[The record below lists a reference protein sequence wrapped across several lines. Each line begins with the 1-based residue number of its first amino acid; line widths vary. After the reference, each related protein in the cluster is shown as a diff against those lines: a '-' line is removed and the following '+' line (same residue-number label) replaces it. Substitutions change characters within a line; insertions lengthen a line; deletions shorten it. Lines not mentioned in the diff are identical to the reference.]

1 MRISKLLKGTNMD
14 ILSKTYIILFLIF
27 LCIKKRIRLSRRL
40 MLLLWGF
47 FTVSLAT
54 VAYNIDL
61 KPVWDAVRHFSIIDR
76 IRASGSSFW
85 KFMNPMTQ
93 AIQGNSEYTSQITF
107 KVIQWVVARF
117 TDDNYLLLF
126 FTTFIVYGIIG
137 YINYDWS
144 KDHNAFSILSIALC
158 FLFLPYLYVVTGIR
172 NGLAATIAGLSIYLY
187 LYKKKSLWLYIALML
202 FGSTIHPAILLTV
215 PFVILARLK
224 VGLKGVLG
232 VLIILFVSPWI
243 ARWMAASNVLFFRL
257 IGGKYLSYTSDT
269 QYRNARFALYSV
281 LVLTAIFS
289 FIYLKSYNKINHDSL
304 YSKEQ
309 DLLNFLGLYSI
320 YIFSNIGNY
329 DMVLRPAYVLGSLS
343 PVMTFIL
350 LDSHLWSSVK
360 NQKIF
365 VLIRIAVIVVCA
377 VLCVYVNGRYVIDLS
392 SYL

>member
-1 MRISKLLKGTNMD
+1 MD

-243 ARWMAASNVLFFRL
+243 ARWMAAANVLFFRL

>member
-1 MRISKLLKGTNMD
+1 MD